1 MNDLMTKSF
10 LNYVE
15 LKKQA
20 QRDAAGGGGGD
31 GFDIES
37 GGQELN
43 PMEEQ
48 NLSLFFEQVDEIKT
62 QMEETTNLLVDI
74 QKLNQEAKSTH
85 NAKILRGIRDR
96 IDSDMVSILR
106 RARIL
111 KEKLASLDQSNTAN
125 RLISVAYGEG
135 TAVDRTRT
143 SVTNGLR
150 VKLREMMNEFQRLR
164 EKVVADHKEDLRR
177 RYFGA
182 NGEQP
187 SDEQVE
193 KIMTGSLQLETFE
206 GKLSETEL
214 GDRVRHESVMDI
226 QRSLNKL
233 HQVFL
238 DMAILVESEGEK
250 MEDIEENVAKAG
262 KFINGG
268 TRSLHYANQMKR
280 KNKKWVYWV
289 WAIIFV
295 ILLVCIVSMLVC

>member
-10 LNYVE
+10 LSYVE

-20 QRDAAGGGGGD
+20 QRDAAGD

-85 NAKILRGIRDR
+85 NAKILRGLRDR

-125 RLISVAYGEG
+125 RLMSVAYGEG

-143 SVTNGLR
+143 SITKGLR
-150 VKLREMMNEFQRLR
+150 VKLREMMNEFQGLR

-187 SDEQVE
+187 SEEQVE
-193 KIMTGSLQLETFE
+193 KIMSGSLKLETFE
-206 GKLSETEL
+206 GTLRETEL

-268 TRSLHYANQMKR
+268 TRSLYYANQMKR

-289 WAIIFV
+289 WAIIFL

>member
-10 LNYVE
+10 LSYVE

-20 QRDAAGGGGGD
+20 QRDAAGGGGD

-37 GGQELN
+37 GRQELN

-125 RLISVAYGEG
+125 RLISVAFGEG

-143 SVTNGLR
+143 SVTSGLR

-193 KIMTGSLQLETFE
+193 KIMSGSLKLETFE

>member
-10 LNYVE
+10 LSYVE

-20 QRDAAGGGGGD
+20 QNEAACGGGG

-43 PMEEQ
+43 PTEEQ
-48 NLSLFFEQVDEIKT
+48 NLSLFFGQVDEIKT
-62 QMEETTNLLVDI
+62 QMEETTNLLNDI

-85 NAKILRGIRDR
+85 NAKILRGLRDR

-106 RARIL
+106 RAKLL
-111 KEKLASLDQSNTAN
+111 KEKLASLDQSNAVN
-125 RLISVAYGEG
+125 RLVSVAYGEG
-135 TAVDRTRT
+135 TTVDRTRT
-143 SVTNGLR
+143 SITNGLR
-150 VKLREMMNEFQRLR
+150 VKLREMMMEFQCLR

-177 RYFGA
+177 RYFSA

-187 SDEQVE
+187 SEEKIE
-193 KIMTGSLQLETFE
+193 KIMSGSLKLDSF
-206 GKLSETEL
+206 GGNLSEAEL
-214 GDRVRHESVMDI
+214 RDRVRHESVMDI

-250 MEDIEENVAKAG
+250 IENIEENVAKAG

-268 TRSLHYANQMKR
+268 TRSLYYANQMKR
-280 KNKKWVYWV
+280 KNKKWVYWI
-289 WAIIFV
+289 WAVIFV
-295 ILLVCIVSMLVC
+295 ILLICIVSMLVI

>member
-10 LNYVE
+10 LSYVE

-20 QRDAAGGGGGD
+20 QRDAVGSGGD

-43 PMEEQ
+43 PTEEQ
-48 NLSLFFEQVDEIKT
+48 NLSLFFEKVDEIKT

-85 NAKILRGIRDR
+85 NAKILRGLRDR

-111 KEKLASLDQSNTAN
+111 KEKLASLDQSNSAN

-135 TAVDRTRT
+135 TIVDRTRT
-143 SVTNGLR
+143 SITNGLR
-150 VKLREMMNEFQRLR
+150 VKLRGMMNEFQELR

-177 RYFGA
+177 RYFSA

-187 SDEQVE
+187 SEEQVE
-193 KIMTGSLQLETFE
+193 KIMSGSLKLEMLG
-206 GKLSETEL
+206 GKLSETESE
-214 GDRVRHESVMDI
+214 DRVRHESVMDI

-250 MEDIEENVAKAG
+250 IEDIEENVAKAG
-262 KFINGG
+262 KFVNGG
-268 TRSLHYANQMKR
+268 TRSLYYAKQMKR

>member
-10 LNYVE
+10 LSYVE

-20 QRDAAGGGGGD
+20 QRDAVGSGGD

-43 PMEEQ
+43 PTEEQ
-48 NLSLFFEQVDEIKT
+48 NLSLFFEKVDEIKT

-85 NAKILRGIRDR
+85 NAKILRGLRDR

-135 TAVDRTRT
+135 TIVDRTRT
-143 SVTNGLR
+143 SITNGLR
-150 VKLREMMNEFQRLR
+150 VKLREMMNEFQELR

-177 RYFGA
+177 RYFSA

-187 SDEQVE
+187 SEEQVE
-193 KIMTGSLQLETFE
+193 KIMSGSLKLEMLGE
-206 GKLSETEL
+206 KLSETESE
-214 GDRVRHESVMDI
+214 DRVRHESVMDI

-250 MEDIEENVAKAG
+250 IEDIEENVAKAG
-262 KFINGG
+262 KFVNGG
-268 TRSLHYANQMKR
+268 TRSLYYAKQMKR